1 MNISSGVINI
11 MEVLSMTNLRVCFPM
26 VYSDLAINAEI
37 KVIIHFC
44 NFANMVHRLDA
55 FSPLPVSGPKGSF
68 LENSLVIPGSFG

>member
-44 NFANMVHRLDA
+44 NFANMVHHLDV
-55 FSPLPVSGPKGSF
+55 FSPLPVTRYPFQGPKEVF
-68 LENSLVIPGSFG
+68 WRILW